1 MLGQASLL
9 LSLLGQVEV
18 TRNMF
23 LRIGTVRN
31 SPSRGKDVL
40 LQCAHALIIAK
51 NSLSP

>member
-1 MLGQASLL
+1 MLGQSSLL
-9 LSLLGQVEV
+9 LSLFGQEEV

-31 SPSRGKDVL
+31 SPSREKDVL
-40 LQCAHALIIAK
+40 LQCAHAVSINK